1 MWRMREIVEDL
12 EFAAEWEEDW
22 AILKMDGTGRRT
34 GLVGEMIIW
43 ILDIV
48 RFEVLLEIHMEVLT
62 SS

>member
-1 MWRMREIVEDL
+1 MKDL

-22 AILKMDGTGRRT
+22 AIIEMDNTGRT

-43 ILDIV
+43 ILYIVGFELLLDIYV
-48 RFEVLLEIHMEVLT
+48 EIVA

>member
-1 MWRMREIVEDL
+1 MREIVKDL

-22 AILKMDGTGRRT
+22 AIIEMDNTGRT

-43 ILDIV
+43 ILYIVGFELLLDIYV
-48 RFEVLLEIHMEVLT
+48 EIVA